1 MGFLPVSRHS
11 IVKTASRKRDRQRT
25 FQNEESRAG
34 RAWPSVPRRGAP
46 RVKVARRGPGR
57 PPAAGRDVDVKREH
71 NVTLIRNRDR
81 ACAPCAC
88 ANTCTRSDT
97 IPPVSRSRSGS
108 SGRSH
113 ALACTGRC
121 PEAVA
126 RSRAF
131 TRRSALLRT
140 FDLSLFAKVA
150 YYLRIIK
157 KHIFNEMEM
166 DMVLVS
172 AITFSGSWPTCD

>member
-46 RVKVARRGPGR
+46 RVKATRRGPGR
-57 PPAAGRDVDVKREH
+57 PPAAGRDVDVKRGR

-97 IPPVSRSRSGS
+97 IPPCLVLVRAAVGGRTRSPARGDARRPWRGAGLLPVVLRS
-108 SGRSH
+108 SGFSLYYCLPRS
-113 ALACTGRC
+113 C
-121 PEAVA
+121 
-126 RSRAF
+126 
-131 TRRSALLRT
+131 
-140 FDLSLFAKVA
+140 
-150 YYLRIIK
+150 
-157 KHIFNEMEM
+157 
-166 DMVLVS
+166 
-172 AITFSGSWPTCD
+172 ITFVL

>member
-1 MGFLPVSRHS
+1 MFAHTHVVGRPRMGFLPVSRHS

-25 FQNEESRAG
+25 FQNEEGRAG

-46 RVKVARRGPGR
+46 RVKATRRGPGR
-57 PPAAGRDVDVKREH
+57 PPAAGRDVDVKRER

-113 ALACTGRC
+113 ALACTGAMPGGRGEEQGFYPSLRAPPDFRSIIVC
-121 PEAVA
+121 QGRVLPSYYKKA
-126 RSRAF
+126 RF
-131 TRRSALLRT
+131 Q
-140 FDLSLFAKVA
+140 
-150 YYLRIIK
+150 
-157 KHIFNEMEM
+157 
-166 DMVLVS
+166 
-172 AITFSGSWPTCD
+172 